1 MTGAPDSTTPQ
12 AASASTEGARAA
24 TLHVPVLLDEV
35 LEALAPHP
43 GGRYLDGTVGLGGHS
58 AAIMER
64 IGPDGE
70 LCCLDRD
77 TTALELARQR
87 LAPWAGRVHFFH
99 TRYADF
105 EAALDQLGWDKVDG
119 ALIDIG
125 VSSMQIDMADRG
137 FSFHAD
143 GPLDMRMDRD
153 GDEDPASKL
162 VNRATADVL
171 KDIILRYG
179 EDPMA
184 GRIARAIVD
193 ARATGP
199 IETTAQLV
207 AIVDRAY
214 PAKWRATSRNH
225 PATRTFQ
232 ALRMAVNDELGQL
245 ERFLDRILD
254 RLNPGGRLAVIT
266 FHSLEDRIV
275 KHRLRDE
282 SQGCVCPRSV
292 SRCECGHKARV
303 DVLTRKPVTA
313 SEAELA
319 RNSRAS
325 SAKLRAAQR
334 LAEGQAP
341 RPRRRN
347 KYAPEGRD
355 TAEGSAS

>member
-1 MTGAPDSTTPQ
+1 MTGASDTPAPQ
-12 AASASTEGARAA
+12 ATPVPTEGARAA

-35 LEALAPHP
+35 LEALAPRA

-77 TTALELARQR
+77 TAALAHARQR
-87 LAPWAGRVHFFH
+87 LAPWGGRVHFFH

-119 ALIDIG
+119 AL
-125 VSSMQIDMADRG
+125 
-137 FSFHAD
+137 
-143 GPLDMRMDRD
+143 
-153 GDEDPASKL
+153 
-162 VNRATADVL
+162 
-171 KDIILRYG
+171 
-179 EDPMA
+179 
-184 GRIARAIVD
+184 
-193 ARATGP
+193 
-199 IETTAQLV
+199 
-207 AIVDRAY
+207 
-214 PAKWRATSRNH
+214 AKWRATSRNH

-245 ERFLDRILD
+245 ERFLDRILE

-282 SQGCVCPRSV
+282 SQGCVCPRTV
-292 SRCECGHKARV
+292 ARCECGHKARV

-319 RNSRAS
+319 RNSRAA
-325 SAKLRAAQR
+325 SAKLRAAVR

-355 TAEGSAS
+355 ATEGDAS

>member
-1 MTGAPDSTTPQ
+1 MTGAPVPTAPQ
-12 AASASTEGARAA
+12 AAPAPTEGARAA
-24 TLHVPVLLDEV
+24 ALHVPVLLDEV
-35 LEALAPHP
+35 LEALAPRP

-64 IGPDGE
+64 IGPGGE

-77 TTALELARQR
+77 ATALDLARQR
-87 LAPWAGRVHFFH
+87 LAPWGGRVHFFH

-105 EAALDQLGWDKVDG
+105 ESALDQLGWDKVDG

-125 VSSMQIDMADRG
+125 VSSMQIDTAGRG

-143 GPLDMRMDRD
+143 GPLDMRMDQG
-153 GDEDPASKL
+153 GDEDSAARL
-162 VNRATADVL
+162 VNRATVDVL
-171 KDIILRYG
+171 KDIIRRYG

-193 ARATGP
+193 ARAAGP
-199 IETTAQLV
+199 IETTAQLA

-282 SQGCVCPRSV
+282 AQGCVCPRNV
-292 SRCECGHKARV
+292 SRCECGHTARV

-313 SEAELA
+313 TGAELA
-319 RNSRAS
+319 RNSRAA
-325 SAKLRAAQR
+325 SAKLRAAVR
-334 LAEGQAP
+334 LARGQAP

-347 KYAPEGRD
+347 KYAPGDRD
-355 TAEGSAS
+355 AGQGGAS

>member
-1 MTGAPDSTTPQ
+1 MTGAPVPTAPQ
-12 AASASTEGARAA
+12 AATAPTEGARAA
-24 TLHVPVLLDEV
+24 ALHVPVLLDEV
-35 LEALAPHP
+35 LEALAPRP

-77 TTALELARQR
+77 ATALELARQR
-87 LAPWAGRVHFFH
+87 LAPWGGRVHFFH

-153 GDEDPASKL
+153 GDEDPASRL

-193 ARATGP
+193 ARAAGP
-199 IETTAQLV
+199 IETTAQLA

-313 SEAELA
+313 TDAELA

-355 TAEGSAS
+355 EPEGGAA